1 MGDLYAILKKTSG
14 KSSNVFRWR
23 LMGDLITYFADYNA
37 LRIHFDSC
45 NTYIAKEGDGCSY
58 MVAR

>member
-1 MGDLYAILKKTSG
+1 MGDLYAILEKTSG

-45 NTYIAKEGDGCSY
+45 NVT
-58 MVAR
+58 